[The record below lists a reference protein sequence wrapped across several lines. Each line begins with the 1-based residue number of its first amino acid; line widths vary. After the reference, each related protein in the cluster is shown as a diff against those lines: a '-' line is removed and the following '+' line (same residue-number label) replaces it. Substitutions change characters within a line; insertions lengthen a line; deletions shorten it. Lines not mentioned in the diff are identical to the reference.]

1 MDTSKQLVI
10 IPTGKELVSE
20 AKERLL
26 DFRGAIG
33 TIVETFEEGRGK
45 DFWVIPGTGTKS
57 LLQLSLIHI

>member
-45 DFWVIPGTGTKS
+45 DFWVIPGVIPPIPRADCAN
-57 LLQLSLIHI
+57 L